1 MSDLDEKLSRHA
13 AKNKLEGT
21 GLADS
26 ALQGVTVSFLSQV
39 FGMEPAKVKR
49 LLVNCPIKSSRIRGR
64 TQTQHLYDLSTAASY
79 LVEPKIS
86 VEDVLAQIKREDLPP
101 AINTAF
107 WDAQLKRQ
115 RWEENAGQLWR
126 TETIRSTIGSMFQT
140 IKFTIQLW
148 GDTIERQTGLS
159 EEQRAILNEMTDKLQ
174 DEMFNSLRENAE
186 QNMTGPQLAE
196 LDSILDDAKQ
206 EKSIVLN
213 TELQEVLDDDDDF
226 SDIL

>member
-1 MSDLDEKLSRHA
+1 MEDIDDRLSAAAEK
-13 AKNKLEGT
+13 KKLEGT

-39 FGMEPAKVKR
+39 FAMEPAKVKR
-49 LLVNCPIKSSRIRGR
+49 LLVNCPIKSSRVRGR
-64 TQTQHLYDLSTAASY
+64 TQTQHLYDLATAAAY

-115 RWEENAGQLWR
+115 KWEENAGQLWR
-126 TETIRSTIGSMFQT
+126 TETIRSCIGGMFQT

-148 GDTIERQTGLS
+148 GDTIERQSGLS
-159 EEQRAILNEMTDKLQ
+159 EEQRDLLNEMTDKLQ
-174 DEMFNSLRENAE
+174 STIFLSLQENAAAT
-186 QNMTGPQLAE
+186 MTGPQLAE
-196 LDSILDDAKQ
+196 LDGMLAEAK
-206 EKSIVLN
+206 KDKKLVLN
-213 TELQEVLDDDDDF
+213 TALEEDDDDDDDF
-226 SDIL
+226 ADLI

>member
-1 MSDLDEKLSRHA
+1 MSDLDERLSRLA
-13 AKNKLEGT
+13 EKNKMEGT

-26 ALQGVTVSFLSQV
+26 ALQGVTVGFLSQV
-39 FGMEPAKVKR
+39 FAMEPAKVKR
-49 LLVNCPIKSSRIRGR
+49 LLVNCPIKQTRVRGR
-64 TQTQHLYDLSTAASY
+64 TQTQHLYDLATAAAY

-86 VEDVLAQIKREDLPP
+86 VEDILAQIKREDLPP

-126 TETIRSTIGSMFQT
+126 TETIRSCIAGMFQT

-159 EEQRAILNEMTDKLQ
+159 EEQRDLLNGMTDKLQ
-174 DEMFNSLRENAE
+174 GEIFLSLQENAAAT
-186 QNMTGPQLAE
+186 MTGPQLAE
-196 LDSILDDAKQ
+196 MDDMLKEAKK
-206 EKSIVLN
+206 ERKIVLN
-213 TELQEVLDDDDDF
+213 TALEGDEDDDEF
-226 SDIL
+226 SDLI

>member
-1 MSDLDEKLSRHA
+1 MSSLDDKLNQTH
-13 AKNKLEGT
+13 GT
-21 GLADS
+21 GMGLADS
-26 ALQGVTVSFLSQV
+26 ALQGVTVSFLAQV
-39 FGMEPAKVKR
+39 FQMDPAKVKR
-49 LLVNCPIKSSRIRGR
+49 LLVNCPIKHTKKRGR

-86 VEDVLAQIKREDLPP
+86 VEDVLSQIKREDLPP

-126 TETIRSTIGSMFQT
+126 TETIGGAIGGMFQS

-159 EEQRAILNEMTDKLQ
+159 EEQRDLLNEMTDKLQ
-174 DEMFNSLRENAE
+174 QDIFESLQENAKI
-186 QNMTGPQLAE
+186 NMTGPQLAE
-196 LDSILDDAKQ
+196 LETMLSEAKS
-206 EKSIVLN
+206 EGPAVVLN
-213 TELQEVLDDDDDF
+213 KQLAEIEADEDDF
-226 SDIL
+226 SDLI

>member
-1 MSDLDEKLSRHA
+1 MSEIDDKL
-13 AKNKLEGT
+13 NKALGT
-21 GLADS
+21 GMGLADS
-26 ALQGVTVSFLSQV
+26 ALEGVTVSFLAQV
-39 FGMEPAKVKR
+39 FQMDPAKVKR
-49 LLVNCPIKSSRIRGR
+49 LLVNCPIKHTRKRGR
-64 TQTQHLYDLSTAASY
+64 TQTQHLYDLATAASY

-126 TETIRSTIGSMFQT
+126 TETIGGAIGGMFQS

-159 EEQRAILNEMTDKLQ
+159 EEQRDLLNGMTDKLQ
-174 DEMFNSLRENAE
+174 QDIFESLQENAKIA
-186 QNMTGPQLAE
+186 MTGPQLAE
-196 LDSILDDAKQ
+196 LDKMLAEAKTEGPQ
-206 EKSIVLN
+206 VVLN
-213 TELQEVLDDDDDF
+213 KELAEVLDDEDDF
-226 SDIL
+226 SDLI